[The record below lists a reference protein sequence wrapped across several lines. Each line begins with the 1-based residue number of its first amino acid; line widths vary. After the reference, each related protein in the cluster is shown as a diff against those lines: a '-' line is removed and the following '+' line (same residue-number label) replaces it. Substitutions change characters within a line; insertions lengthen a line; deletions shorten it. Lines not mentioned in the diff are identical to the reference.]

1 MTQPRTHRG
10 RQTRARIVAV
20 AAGLMYQRG
29 VTATSIDD
37 VLRAAGA
44 GKSQFYHYFTTR
56 EELVAEVLR
65 YQLETILEEQAQ
77 FPLHTWDGVQQWL
90 DAMVIAQATHRRFLG
105 CPFGSLAGE
114 VLEQGDLLRETA
126 AALFVRWE
134 TAVAEGFRGLQEHG
148 LLRRDVDVHVLAE
161 ATIATLQG
169 GYLVSSAKRDSA
181 TMRNAVTAAR
191 RYLEAHAPRA

>member
-1 MTQPRTHRG
+1 
-10 RQTRARIVAV
+10 
-20 AAGLMYQRG
+20 MYQRG
-29 VTATSIDD
+29 VTATSIEE
-37 VLRAAGA
+37 VLKAASA
-44 GKSQFYHYFTTR
+44 GKSQFYHYFSTR

-77 FPLHTWDGVQQWL
+77 FPLHTWDGVQEWL
-90 DAMVIAQATHRRFLG
+90 DAMVVAQATHRRFLG

-134 TAVAEGFRGLQEHG
+134 TAVAEGLRGLQERG
-148 LLRRDVDVHVLAE
+148 LLRRNVDVHALAE

-169 GYLVSSAKRDSA
+169 GYLVSSAKRDSE
-181 TMRNAVTAAR
+181 TMQNAVAAAR
-191 RYLEAHAPRA
+191 GYLEAHAPSG